1 MNLIAGLGNPGKKY
15 SDTKHNFGYWIV
27 DEVLKKRSLKLK
39 LGKGDYLYTKDADCL
54 FIKPTSYMNN
64 SGLVL
69 LEVANYYKIETNK
82 ILVIYDDIDLPF
94 GKIKYKANG
103 GDGGHKGIESIIY
116 HLNNDSF
123 NRLRLGIA
131 TDGKMRPSE
140 KYVLTPF
147 PKNLNKER
155 KIIIENACDSI
166 DFYLNHDLQS
176 TMNHFN

>member
-1 MNLIAGLGNPGKKY
+1 MNLIAGLGNPGKKF
-15 SDTKHNFGYWIV
+15 SDTKHNFGYWII
-27 DEVLKKRSLKLK
+27 DEVIKKRSLTLK

-69 LEVANYYKIETNK
+69 MEVANYYKIKTDK

-94 GKIKYKANG
+94 GKIKYKSNG

-116 HLNNDSF
+116 HMQNDNF

-131 TDGKMRPSE
+131 TDQNMRPSE
-140 KYVLTPF
+140 RYVLKPF
-147 PKNLNKER
+147 SKSLNKE
-155 KIIIENACDSI
+155 KNMIIDNACNSI
-166 DFYLNHDLQS
+166 EYYLNHDLQS
-176 TMNHFN
+176 TMNSFN